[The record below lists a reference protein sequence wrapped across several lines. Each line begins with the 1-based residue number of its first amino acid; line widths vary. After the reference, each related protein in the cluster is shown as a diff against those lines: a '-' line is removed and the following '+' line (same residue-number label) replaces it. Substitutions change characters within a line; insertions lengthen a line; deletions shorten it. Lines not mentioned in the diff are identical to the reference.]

1 MGSKD
6 KAGKGTKM
14 VAAKNSNE
22 KRLDKRQKRDAA
34 TKSTKIV

>member
-6 KAGKGTKM
+6 KTGTKK
-14 VAAKNSNE
+14 VAAENLEE
-22 KRLDKRQKRDAA
+22 KRLDEKQKRDAA